1 MNQIFEATGTLLY
14 VVVSIVLSPLIIFT
28 HFIILSWIALK
39 YLKAWSRDT
48 RRVRSKRKREAYPY
62 VLNVDLHFN

>member
-28 HFIILSWIALK
+28 HCIILSWITLK
-39 YLKAWSRDT
+39 HVKAWSRDT
-48 RRVRSKRKREAYPY
+48 RRMRSKRRREAYPY
-62 VLNVDLHFN
+62 LLNVDLHFN